1 MRKDAARNRELL
13 IDAARE
19 VFASRGIEAS
29 LDEIAKHAGL
39 GVGTAYRHFYNKHE
53 LVAACAQQALDRVVE
68 IAEQALRVE
77 DPWQAIGGFFEGVLR
92 LQAESRGLREVFL
105 GDYDPDEVGQPRE
118 RLVAALSLLLA
129 RGQRAGVVREDA
141 EPSDL
146 GFLVLMLCSVT
157 DVAGSIAPDMWQ
169 RYLPMVLDGLR
180 PGGADFGGRAL
191 SAEEMADAIAAH
203 KKELIRATHIP
214 RPE

>member
-39 GVGTAYRHFYNKHE
+39 GVGTAYRHFCNKHE
-53 LVAACAQQALDRVVE
+53 VVAACAQQALDRVVE
-68 IAEQALRVE
+68 IAEQALQAE
-77 DPWQAIGGFFEGVLR
+77 DPWQGIGSFFEGVLR
-92 LQAESRGLREVFL
+92 LQAENRGLREVFL
-105 GDYDPDEVGQPRE
+105 GEYDPEEVGQPRE
-118 RLVAALSLLLA
+118 RMQAALSQLLV
-129 RGQRAGVVREDA
+129 RGQQTGAVRADA

-146 GFLVLMLCSVT
+146 GFLVLMLCSAT
-157 DVAGSIAPDMWQ
+157 DVAGTIAPDVWQ
-169 RYLPMVLDGLR
+169 RYLPMVLAGLR

-191 SAEEMADAIAAH
+191 SAEEMADALTAH
-203 KKELIRATHIP
+203 KKQLLRAT
-214 RPE
+214 RASK